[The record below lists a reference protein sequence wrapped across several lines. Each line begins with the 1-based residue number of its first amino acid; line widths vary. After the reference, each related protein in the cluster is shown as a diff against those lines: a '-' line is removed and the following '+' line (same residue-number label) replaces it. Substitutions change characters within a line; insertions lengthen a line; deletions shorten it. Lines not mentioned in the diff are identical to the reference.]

1 MIYVDVMMFSY
12 LVVILFD
19 LVSDSYQF
27 FPLYKALFPF
37 GPQLGRGL
45 SGWLKSCLELQG
57 EAQAEALTPQG
68 CQWSLRGQ
76 WAAEAPSHARR

>member
-12 LVVILFD
+12 LVATLID

-27 FPLYKALFPF
+27 FPLCEALFSF

-57 EAQAEALTPQG
+57 KAQAEALTP
-68 CQWSLRGQ
+68 R
-76 WAAEAPSHARR
+76 EY